1 VEFDKTIAYADLLV
15 DTVRNTANT
24 EVRNSAL
31 LLLSRLAK
39 TAPQVILHSVMP
51 IFTLMSTSTIRQS
64 DDFSAH
70 IVDQVWL
77 SVKI

>member
-1 VEFDKTIAYADLLV
+1 MEFDNTIGYADLLV
-15 DTVRNTANT
+15 DTVRNTSNT

-31 LLLSRLAK
+31 LLLSSLAQ

-51 IFTLMSTSTIRQS
+51 IFTLISTSTVHQS

-70 IVDQVWL
+70 IVDQVH
-77 SVKI
+77 SI